1 MSQFYL
7 SFQLSDRRALN
18 LPLPFHST
26 NIALYGNS
34 FVTASKETWQLV
46 KQKGIDALINDSLIN
61 TVWTFGSYGEAR
73 CSCSIDSLELPL
85 IFLPTPKP
93 SAWDAE
99 SLRTPT

>member
-61 TVWTFGSYGEAR
+61 TVWTFGSYGEASNP
-73 CSCSIDSLELPL
+73 CFDGSFPL
-85 IFLPTPKP
+85 TLIIAF
-93 SAWDAE
+93 S
-99 SLRTPT
+99 S